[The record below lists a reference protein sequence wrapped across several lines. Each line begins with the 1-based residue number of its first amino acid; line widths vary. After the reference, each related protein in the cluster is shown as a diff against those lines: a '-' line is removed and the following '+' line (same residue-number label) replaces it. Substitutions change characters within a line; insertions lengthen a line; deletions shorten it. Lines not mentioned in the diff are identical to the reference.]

1 MDINIYIYL
10 FAPVITMAMRY
21 SRNIGGKCKV
31 ITVAKLMIVPPPA
44 AQWMQKR
51 LKPGLRH
58 ESVHISFKIGVGH
71 TSPTG
76 ARPFALDKPEKEWNR
91 S

>member
-1 MDINIYIYL
+1 MLDN
-10 FAPVITMAMRY
+10 MKM
-21 SRNIGGKCKV
+21 GKSKV
-31 ITVAKLMIVPPPA
+31 ITVAKLMIAPPPT

-76 ARPFALDKPEKEWNR
+76 ARPFHLHWINQKKNGIVVDL
-91 S
+91 